1 MPVPNASGTPMRVLH
16 FVTGGFSGATQVA
29 VDLCLAAQA
38 AGNMDVK
45 LVLRRKRNTD
55 FARVLALRD
64 KGLDVLTVPGW
75 SHAATVFCL
84 RQICKSW
91 SPGIFV
97 AHGYSEHLWGRI
109 AALWS
114 GVPCLVHIE
123 HNSRERYSFLRLR
136 LARWLAQRTDA
147 IVGVSEGVKTRLL
160 ELGFPP
166 EKCIAIP
173 NGVNVKQLESVTRP
187 EWSKRLPQVIMA
199 SRFARQKDPTTLI
212 QAMQI
217 LQKQDLFTRLSF
229 AGLGKSGLIT
239 QCQKITAQA
248 GLSGSIDFL
257 GQVARLPELLAQHQ
271 VFVLS
276 THYEGMPLA
285 LIEAMAM
292 GCACV
297 ATDVVGVR
305 EVIAHGQTGLL
316 VPEGDAQALADA
328 IAKLLAQPDWAEKM
342 GLAARESVKAQ
353 FDLRLMHERYVQL
366 FNQLAA

>member
-1 MPVPNASGTPMRVLH
+1 MKVLH

-55 FARVLALRD
+55 AARVLALRD
-64 KGLDVLTVPGW
+64 KGLDVQTVPGW
-75 SHAATVFCL
+75 SHAATIFCL

-91 SPGIFV
+91 SPCVFV

-109 AALWS
+109 AALWA
-114 GVPCLVHIE
+114 GVPHLVHVE

-136 LARWLAQRTDA
+136 LARWLAKRTDA

-160 ELGFPP
+160 ELGFPL
-166 EKCIAIP
+166 EKCMAIP
-173 NGVNVKQLESVTRP
+173 NGVNVTQLESVTLP

-199 SRFARQKDPTTLI
+199 SRFARQKDPMTLI
-212 QAMQI
+212 EAMQI
-217 LQKQDLFTRLSF
+217 LQNRGLVTRLSF
-229 AGLGKSGLIT
+229 AGLGKSSLINR
-239 QCQKITAQA
+239 CQKMAAQA
-248 GLSGSIDFL
+248 GLSEHIDFL
-257 GQVARLPELLAQHQ
+257 GQVTRLPELLAQHQ

-292 GCACV
+292 GCACIG
-297 ATDVVGVR
+297 TNVVGVR
-305 EVIAHGQTGLL
+305 EVIEHGQTGLL
-316 VPEGDAQALADA
+316 VPEGDAKALAEA
-328 IAKLLAQPDWAEKM
+328 IAQLLAQPLWAEHM
-342 GLAARESVKAQ
+342 GRAARDSVKAQ
-353 FDLRLMHERYVQL
+353 FDLRLMHERYMQL
-366 FNQLAA
+366 FNNLVA